1 MVATMYT
8 EREDRRGDGRRA
20 APRGDRPYGRRI
32 DCAEDAT
39 RTLGATPARGG
50 RPAPEAWAA
59 HDPRS

>member
-1 MVATMYT
+1 MYT
-8 EREDRRGDGRRA
+8 EREDRRGDDRWT
-20 APRGDRPYGRRI
+20 APRGDRAYGRRI

-39 RTLGATPARGG
+39 RTAGTTPARGGG